1 MDSSLLQTK
10 LNIPIVPPG
19 WIPRPRLLELLDRA
33 LTHKLTLLSA
43 PAGYGKSTLLADWIR
58 SQDLHA
64 AWLSIDQGE
73 DDFPRFL
80 GYFTAAL
87 NNLTPLIDDSALRM
101 YSAAQ
106 PGLQQASLTVL
117 INQITRIPREIVL
130 VLDDY
135 HNLQEEAI
143 HKGIDYL
150 LLHLPQQMHLIISS
164 RSEPPLQIARLRGQ
178 GELVELRVDD
188 LRFTYL
194 EVSEYFS
201 TNLPGTL
208 TTQQLAVMDARTE
221 GWPAG
226 LHLAA
231 ISLHDRQDIA
241 GFIDSFSGSH
251 RYILDYLLEEV
262 LEKLNQEERD
272 FLVQTSILEQLSA
285 PLCNAVTGRLDSQS
299 LLLRIEQANLFI
311 IPLDDQRQWYRYHPL
326 FADLLQNRL
335 LSTEISTLRELHLR
349 ASKWY
354 EINDHP
360 LQAIQHAI
368 FAEDYPTAAS
378 LIRNAVIPAL
388 YRSEI
393 DTLLGWF
400 DHLPQK
406 IIDGD
411 PNLHF
416 LQLWVQLLKYYRI
429 EEIQR
434 QIAQLSQGDELL
446 QARKAAVEAFISV
459 TVAEFDQAEAHAQAA
474 LRTLPEGE
482 AYFRSLSMWMLGL
495 ARAAS
500 QNLEGAYQALEEL
513 VWSDQAQDNLM
524 FSVLATSQMARV
536 RLRQGRLKEA
546 FELYHQS
553 LERACDR
560 QGNLLPIAGETLM
573 GLGEYY
579 RESDQL
585 DKAYDL
591 IVKGIEQTNLWRD
604 VAAMDGYISLARLFI
619 SKRELDEAEAALDK
633 AMQLARKYDVLELD
647 DRLVEMWR
655 ARLWIARGDYK
666 AAERWAQVLGFDM
679 ISNWER
685 LPYQKH
691 IQAMLLSREAVIY
704 ARLCYNQGNYQRVL
718 QIVNGILPFFQQ
730 LGRLDSVIELSILKS
745 LTFHSQRSEDQAIQT
760 ITEALHISASSGYY
774 SLYLDEGQPLL
785 NLLQKAAGSRVPQP
799 YYNQLLAR
807 FAKPIDVVHVSL
819 QNLVEPLSERELDV
833 LRLLATNLTAPEIA
847 EELIVGVS
855 TVRTHIKHIYSKLN
869 VHKRSAAVGK
879 AIELG
884 IL

>member
-10 LNIPIVPPG
+10 LNIPIIPTG
-19 WIPRPRLLELLDRA
+19 WIPRPRLLEMLDRA

-43 PAGYGKSTLLADWIR
+43 PAGYGKSTLLADWIHSR
-58 SQDLHA
+58 DLHA
-64 AWLSIDQGE
+64 AWLSLGKGE

-80 GYFTAAL
+80 GYMIAAL
-87 NNLTPLIDDSALRM
+87 NQLTPLVDDSALRM

-117 INQITRIPREIVL
+117 INQMARIPGEFIL

-135 HNLQEEAI
+135 HTIQEEAI
-143 HKGIDYL
+143 HRAINYL
-150 LLHLPQQMHLIISS
+150 LLHLPQQLHLMISS

-178 GELVELRVDD
+178 GELIEFRADV
-188 LRFTYL
+188 LRFTSR
-194 EVSEYFS
+194 EVSKYFS

-208 TTQQLAVMDARTE
+208 TIQQLAVMNARTE

-231 ISLHDRQDIA
+231 ISLRDRHDIA
-241 GFIDSFSGSH
+241 GFIDTFSGSH

-262 LEKLNQEERD
+262 LEKLGQEERN
-272 FLVQTSILEQLSA
+272 FLLQTSLLEGLSA

-299 LLLRIEQANLFI
+299 ILLRFEQANLFI
-311 IPLDDQRQWYRYHPL
+311 IPLDEQRQWYRYHPL
-326 FADLLQNRL
+326 FADLLRNRL
-335 LSTEISTLRELHLR
+335 LSTEMITIRELHQR

-354 EINDHP
+354 ETNDHP
-360 LQAIQHAI
+360 LQAIQHALL
-368 FAEDYPTAAS
+368 AEDYPTAAS
-378 LIRNAVIPAL
+378 LIRKAVIPAL

-400 DHLPQK
+400 DHLPK
-406 IIDGD
+406 EVINSD

-416 LQLWVQLLKYYRI
+416 LQLWVLLLKYYRI
-429 EEIQR
+429 EEIQH
-434 QIAQLSQGDELL
+434 QIAQLSQGNELL
-446 QARKAAVEAFISV
+446 QARKAAVESFISV
-459 TVAEFDQAEAHAQAA
+459 TIAEFTQGEAHAQVA
-474 LRTLPEGE
+474 LRTLPEDEG
-482 AYFRSLSMWMLGL
+482 YFRSIAMWMLGL

-513 VWSDQAQDNLM
+513 VCSDPAQDNLM

-536 RLRQGRLKEA
+536 RLRQGRLNEA

-591 IVKGIEQTNLWRD
+591 IIKGIEQTNLWRD
-604 VAAMDGYISLARLFI
+604 VAALDGYISLARLYI

-655 ARLWIARGDYK
+655 ARLWIARGDFL
-666 AAERWAQVLGFDM
+666 AAERWAKELGFDR
-679 ISNWER
+679 ISNWEK
-685 LPYQKH
+685 LQYQKQ

-704 ARLCYNQGNYQRVL
+704 ARLCYKQGIYQRVL
-718 QIVNGILPFFQQ
+718 QIVNGISPYFQQ
-730 LGRLDSVIELSILKS
+730 LGRLDSVIELAILKS
-745 LTFHSQRSEDQAIQT
+745 LTLQAQRSESQAIQA
-760 ITEALHISASSGYY
+760 ITEALNISASSGYY

-785 NLLQKAAGSRVPQP
+785 NLLQKAAGNRVPQP

-807 FAKPIDVVHVSL
+807 FAKPSDVVQVHPQPL
-819 QNLVEPLSERELDV
+819 ADPLSERELDV

-855 TVRTHIKHIYSKLN
+855 TVRTHIKHIYSKLY
-869 VHKRSAAVGK
+869 VHKRSAAVEK